1 MTFSDKTLAQTIT
14 QLCLIKGIDHVVISP
29 GSRSAPLTISFTQ
42 DPGFSCF
49 SVVDERCAGFTA
61 LGMAQALGRPVAL
74 VCTSGSALLN
84 YYPAISEAFYSDIP
98 LVVISADRP
107 ADRIDIG
114 DGQTIRQEGVYAHHI
129 LYSAHCREGVDAQL
143 FNETAIN
150 VALNSAIELKGP
162 VHINAPFDEPLYGVV
177 KDLQVRPQ
185 HVPARLPVDEFGD
198 AFHKLVKSW
207 NKAKRKLVLVGVLP
221 PGTLSP
227 EILDRLLSDPSV
239 LMMTE
244 TTSNLH
250 HHRMVHAIDQL
261 IAPLE
266 DEQLDELQPDLL
278 LTIGGMIVSKKIKAL
293 LRAYAP
299 EHHFHI
305 DPKKAY
311 DTFFVLDGH
320 IKARASS
327 GLNKLLEQAEVG
339 IGDYQSKWLH
349 LCKYRRQGHDEFMEQ
364 APYSD
369 LLVYRDLLS
378 GLPPH
383 VHLHLANSTAIRYA
397 QLFPIADDVSVY
409 CNRGT
414 SGIDGSSSTA
424 VGMSMVSDRPV
435 VLITGDLSFFYDSNA
450 YWNAH
455 IPSSFRVIVVNNSGG
470 GIFRILPK
478 AKETDQFEKF
488 FETQHQLTA
497 KPLCELFGLEY
508 VSSEDTRQLQG
519 VLTDFY
525 GDSDRPKLLEIFT
538 PSAVNDVVLSEYFKF
553 LK

>member
-42 DPGFSCF
+42 DPGFNCF

-107 ADRIDIG
+107 ANRIDIG

-129 LYSAHCREGVDAQL
+129 LYSAHCREGVNAQL

-177 KDLQVRPQ
+177 NDLQVRPQ

-198 AFHKLVKSW
+198 AFQNLVKSW

-221 PGTLSP
+221 PGTLPP
-227 EILDRLLSDPSV
+227 ELLDRLLSDPTV

-250 HHRMVHAIDQL
+250 HQLKVHAIDQL
-261 IAPLE
+261 IAPLQ
-266 DEQLDELQPDLL
+266 DEQLDELKPDLL
-278 LTIGGMIVSKKIKAL
+278 VTIGGMIVSKKIKAL
-293 LRAYAP
+293 LRTYAP
-299 EHHFHI
+299 HQHYHI
-305 DPKKAY
+305 DSKKAY
-311 DTFFVLDGH
+311 DTFFVLSGH
-320 IKARASS
+320 VKSRPGI
-327 GLNKLLEQAEVG
+327 GLNKLLEQAEAG
-339 IGDYQSKWLH
+339 RGDYQSRWLDV
-349 LCKYRRQGHDEFMEQ
+349 CRYRRQRHDKFMEQ

-369 LLVYRDLLS
+369 LLVYRYLLS
-378 GLPPH
+378 GLPSD
-383 VHLHLANSTAIRYA
+383 VRLHLANSTAIRYG
-397 QLFPIADDVSVY
+397 QLFPVADDVSVY

-424 VGMSMVSDRPV
+424 VGMSLVSDRPV

-455 IPSSFRVIVVNNSGG
+455 IPSSFRIIVVNNSGG

-488 FETQHQLTA
+488 FETRHQLTA
-497 KPLCELFGLEY
+497 KPLCELFNMEY
-508 VSSEDTRQLQG
+508 VSAEDTNQLQG
-519 VLTDFY
+519 VLKDFY
-525 GDSDRPKLLEIFT
+525 ADSDRPKLLEIFT
-538 PSAVNDVVLSEYFKF
+538 PTTLNDGVLFEYFEF